1 MEFDNEK
8 KKKDD
13 EIRMLKEDLDNEK
26 DNVKNL
32 KIERKE
38 LFAQVE
44 EFKKKESMAGSNN
57 DGKDVTIRNL
67 QDKLDKLKVEF
78 DK

>member
-1 MEFDNEK
+1 MAASKMPTPGKLDPKLLEEFDNEK

-38 LFAQVE
+38 LFA
-44 EFKKKESMAGSNN
+44 
-57 DGKDVTIRNL
+57 
-67 QDKLDKLKVEF
+67 
-78 DK
+78 

>member
-1 MEFDNEK
+1 
-8 KKKDD
+8 
-13 EIRMLKEDLDNEK
+13 MLKEDLENEK

-44 EFKKKESMAGSNN
+44 EFKKKETMKPSD
-57 DGKDVTIRNL
+57 DGKDLMIKSL
-67 QDKLDKLKVEF
+67 KDKLD
-78 DK
+78 